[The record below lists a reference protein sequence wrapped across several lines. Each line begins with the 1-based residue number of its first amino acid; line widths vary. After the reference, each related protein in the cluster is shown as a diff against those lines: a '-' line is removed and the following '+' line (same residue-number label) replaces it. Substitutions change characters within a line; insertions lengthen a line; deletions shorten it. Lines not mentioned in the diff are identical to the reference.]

1 MAPAQ
6 GQSPFSGLITLLIM
20 VAIFYFLLIAPVR
33 RRQKHHDAMLEALK
47 HGDKVVTSGGIYG
60 TIVGIDGDRLRV
72 KIADQVKI
80 EVARSGIAGLAESD
94 ES

>member
-1 MAPAQ
+1 MAPAP

-33 RRQKHHDAMLEALK
+33 RRQKQHDAMLGALK

-72 KIADQVKI
+72 RIADQVKVEI
-80 EVARSGIAGLAESD
+80 ARSGVAGLVETD
-94 ES
+94 ET